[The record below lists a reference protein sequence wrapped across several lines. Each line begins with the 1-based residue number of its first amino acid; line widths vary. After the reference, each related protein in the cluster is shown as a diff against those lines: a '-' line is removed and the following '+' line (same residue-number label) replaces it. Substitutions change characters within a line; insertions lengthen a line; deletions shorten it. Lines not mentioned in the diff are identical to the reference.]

1 VKVELAAEAE
11 AQVSAIDL
19 WWREHRPAAPDLFS
33 RELEYALGLL
43 KDVPTLGASY
53 DKAKKVRR
61 MLLPKT
67 GHHVYF
73 TQGAEVLLVVAVWSG
88 RRGQGPPLP

>member
-1 VKVELAAEAE
+1 MRVELADEAE
-11 AQVSAIDL
+11 AQVSAIDS
-19 WWREHRPAAPDLFS
+19 WWREHRPTAPDLFTQ
-33 RELEYALGLL
+33 ELEHALGLL
-43 KDVPTLGASY
+43 KDVPTLGVNY
-53 DKAKKVRR
+53 DEAKKIRR

-73 TQGAEVLLVVAVWSG
+73 TQRAEVLLVVALWSG